1 MNRKVASRK
10 VRSPEPEVS
19 CKLIG
24 CLPECKVINTD
35 RISCDGSLRV
45 TLALT
50 AAPDIV
56 SNPTDI
62 VLVLDRSGSMAGAPL
77 ADMKL
82 GSKTFIDLI
91 DEATDSDQ
99 DGQIGSGSRMG
110 VVSFSNTAA
119 ANAQLTTSVDTLKTA
134 VDGLSAGGS
143 TNHADAFA
151 KAIQLFDPAS
161 SNAKVIVLF
170 TDGNT
175 TIGAPP
181 APVAAAARAQGIIIY
196 CIGLIG
202 SDGLDITALNNWATD
217 PDASHVAVTPN
228 AAGLEELFA
237 ELAANISKPGATEI
251 VIDEAVNPDFVIT
264 SISSPTKGSATMLDA
279 HSLRWNI
286 AQLGVTTSESASLDF
301 FIRHVGQQSGTKLVN
316 ESITYS
322 DKEGNVVSFPKPM
335 VSVECDIVVHPE
347 PCPEPVDLTVEGCQD
362 SVLVDLG
369 DVYLES
375 QGRII
380 QMDVTI
386 QNVCPGKRV
395 ALAAILTEV
404 DQDGMEHQRGMK
416 AFTIP
421 AHSAPVCR
429 DVLVKCI
436 KFVVPEDLSVSG
448 GAMCSPRKFKARF
461 LANNI
466 DTDYRC
472 CESTMTL

>member
-1 MNRKVASRK
+1 M
-10 VRSPEPEVS
+10 
-19 CKLIG
+19 
-24 CLPECKVINTD
+24 
-35 RISCDGSLRV
+35 
-45 TLALT
+45 
-50 AAPDIV
+50 
-56 SNPTDI
+56 
-62 VLVLDRSGSMAGAPL
+62 LVLDRSGSMTGSPL
-77 ADMKL
+77 ANLKL
-82 GSKTFIDLI
+82 GANTFIDLI
-91 DEATDSDQ
+91 DEATDSTK

-110 VVSFSNTAA
+110 VVSFSSTAVANT
-119 ANAQLTTSVDTLKTA
+119 QLITSVDALKAA

-151 KAIQLFDPAS
+151 KATQLFDPS
-161 SNAKVIVLF
+161 SPNAKVMVLF

-202 SDGLDITALNNWATD
+202 SDGLDISALNNWATD
-217 PDASHVAVTPN
+217 PDASHVAVTPD
-228 AAGLEELFA
+228 AADLEELFA
-237 ELAANISKPGATEI
+237 ELAANISKPGATDI
-251 VIDEAVNPDFVIT
+251 VIDEVVNPDCVIT

-286 AQLGVTTSESASLDF
+286 AQLGVTASESATLDF
-301 FIRHVGQQSGTKLVN
+301 FIRHVGQQPGTKLVN
-316 ESITYS
+316 ESITDS
-322 DKEGNVVSFPKPM
+322 DQEGNVVSFPKPT

-369 DVYLES
+369 DVYLGS

-436 KFVVPEDLSVSG
+436 KFVVPEDLNVSG
-448 GAMCSPRKFKARF
+448 TAMCSPRKFKARF

-472 CESTMTL
+472 CESTITL

>member
-1 MNRKVASRK
+1 MGVTNSN
-10 VRSPEPEVS
+10 
-19 CKLIG
+19 
-24 CLPECKVINTD
+24 KVINTD
-35 RISCDGSLRV
+35 RILCDGSLRV

-62 VLVLDRSGSMAGAPL
+62 VLILDRSGSMTGAPL

-91 DEATDSDQ
+91 DEATDSAK

-110 VVSFSNTAA
+110 IVSFSNTAV
-119 ANAQLTTSVDTLKTA
+119 ANTQLITSVDTLKTA
-134 VDGLSAGGS
+134 VDELSAGGS
-143 TNHADAFA
+143 TNHADAFT
-151 KAIQLFDPAS
+151 KAVQLFDPAS
-161 SNAKVIVLF
+161 SNAKVMVMF

-217 PDASHVAVTPN
+217 PDASHVAVTPD
-228 AAGLEELFA
+228 AADLEELFA
-237 ELAANISKPGATEI
+237 ELAANISKTGATDI
-251 VIDEAVNPDFVIT
+251 VIDEVVSPDFVIT

-286 AQLGVTTSESASLDF
+286 AELGVTSSESASLDF
-301 FIRHVGQQSGTKLVN
+301 FIRHVGPEPGTKLVN
-316 ESITYS
+316 QSITYS
-322 DKEGNVVSFPKPM
+322 DNEGNVVSFPKPT
-335 VSVECDIVVHPE
+335 VSVECDIIIYPE
-347 PCPEPVDLTVEGCQD
+347 PCPQPVELTVEGCQD
-362 SVLVDLG
+362 SILVDLG

-404 DQDGMEHQRGMK
+404 DQDGAEHPRGMK
-416 AFTIP
+416 TFTIP
-421 AHSAPVCR
+421 AHTSPTCR
-429 DVLVKCI
+429 DVQVKCI
-436 KFVVPEDLSVSG
+436 QFVVPEDLRISSG
-448 GAMCSPRKFKARF
+448 PMCTPRQFKARF

-472 CESTMTL
+472 CQSTITL

>member
-1 MNRKVASRK
+1 M
-10 VRSPEPEVS
+10 
-19 CKLIG
+19 
-24 CLPECKVINTD
+24 
-35 RISCDGSLRV
+35 
-45 TLALT
+45 
-50 AAPDIV
+50 
-56 SNPTDI
+56 
-62 VLVLDRSGSMAGAPL
+62 LVLDRSGSMTGSPL
-77 ADMKL
+77 ANLKL
-82 GSKTFIDLI
+82 GANTFIDLI
-91 DEATDSDQ
+91 DEATDSTKDS
-99 DGQIGSGSRMG
+99 QIGSGSRMG
-110 VVSFSNTAA
+110 VVSFSSTAVANT
-119 ANAQLTTSVDTLKTA
+119 QLITSVDALKAA

-143 TNHADAFA
+143 TNHADAFS
-151 KAIQLFDPAS
+151 KATQLFDPAS
-161 SNAKVIVLF
+161 PNAKVMVLF

-202 SDGLDITALNNWATD
+202 SDGLDISALNNWATD
-217 PDASHVAVTPN
+217 PDASHVAVTPD
-228 AAGLEELFA
+228 AADLEELFA
-237 ELAANISKPGATEI
+237 ELAANISKPGATDI
-251 VIDEAVNPDFVIT
+251 VIDEVVNPDFVIT

-286 AQLGVTTSESASLDF
+286 AQLGVTSSESATLDF
-301 FIRHVGQQSGTKLVN
+301 FIRHVGQQPGTKLVN

-322 DKEGNVVSFPKPM
+322 DQEGNVVSFPKPT

-369 DVYLES
+369 DVYLGS

-436 KFVVPEDLSVSG
+436 KFVVPEDLNVSG
-448 GAMCSPRKFKARF
+448 TAMCSPRKFKARF

-472 CESTMTL
+472 CESTITL

>member
-1 MNRKVASRK
+1 MGVTNSN
-10 VRSPEPEVS
+10 
-19 CKLIG
+19 
-24 CLPECKVINTD
+24 KVINTD
-35 RISCDGSLRV
+35 RIACDGALRV

-62 VLVLDRSGSMAGAPL
+62 VLILDRSGSMTGSPL

-82 GSKTFIDLI
+82 GARTFIDII
-91 DEATDSDQ
+91 DEATDSSK

-110 VVSFSNTAA
+110 VVSFASTAEA
-119 ANAQLTTSVDTLKTA
+119 DTQLITSVDALKAA
-134 VDGLSAGGS
+134 VDSLSAGGN

-161 SNAKVIVLF
+161 SNARVMVMF

-175 TIGAPP
+175 TTGAPP

-202 SDGLDITALNNWATD
+202 SDGLDISALNNWATD
-217 PDASHVAVTPN
+217 PDASHVAVTPD
-228 AAGLEELFA
+228 AADLEELFA
-237 ELAANISKPGATEI
+237 ELAANISKPGATDI
-251 VIDEAVNPDFVIT
+251 VIDEVVSPDFVIT
-264 SISSPTKGSATMLDA
+264 SISSPTKGSAAMLDA

-286 AQLGVTTSESASLDF
+286 SQLGVTSSESASLDF
-301 FIRHVGQQSGTKLVN
+301 FIRHVGQQPGTKLVN
-316 ESITYS
+316 QSITYS
-322 DKEGNVVSFPKPM
+322 DKEGNVVSFPKPT
-335 VSVECDIVVHPE
+335 VSVECDIVVYPE
-347 PCPEPVDLTVEGCQD
+347 RCPEPVDLTVEGCRD

-369 DVYLES
+369 DVYMES

-404 DQDGMEHQRGMK
+404 DQEGMEHQRGMK

-436 KFVVPEDLSVSG
+436 KFVVPEDLSVSD

-472 CESTMTL
+472 CESTITL